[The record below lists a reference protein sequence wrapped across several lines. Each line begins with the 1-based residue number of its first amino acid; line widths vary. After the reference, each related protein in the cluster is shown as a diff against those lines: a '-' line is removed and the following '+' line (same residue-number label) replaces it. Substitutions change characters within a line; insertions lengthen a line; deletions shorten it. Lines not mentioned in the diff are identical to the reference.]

1 MLSWRPGEGRFLPA
15 VFAHSEG
22 PDTGPMLHG
31 PHLQD
36 PPAGGVDDQ
45 EEGMATG

>member
-1 MLSWRPGEGRFLPA
+1 M
-15 VFAHSEG
+15 FAHSEG

-36 PPAGGVDDQ
+36 PPAGGIDDQ
-45 EEGMATG
+45 EEGMSTG